1 MAKTPLPEMRDG
13 PGTHNPYLT
22 RYVSLPD
29 FLNPDE
35 CLQLIASKGAF
46 HQAKVVAQQSGDVQ
60 LSLNERKTDTKS
72 IEAHPETDWIYQRL
86 RETLVRLNRQTFR
99 FQLKRFSAPEIL
111 RYEPGGFYAPHADLG
126 TGETSS
132 RKLSAV
138 ALLSPPESYT
148 GGELVFYPRFDPC
161 PRKQGTLFL
170 FPTYLMHEV
179 KPVSQGQRYTLVTWV
194 HGPCLH

>member
-1 MAKTPLPEMRDG
+1 MVKIPLPEISEN
-13 PGTHNPYLT
+13 PAAHNRYLT
-22 RYVSLPD
+22 RYVSLPG
-29 FLNPDE
+29 FLNPSE
-35 CLQLIASKGAF
+35 CQRLIDSKGAF

-72 IEAHPETDWIYQRL
+72 IEDNPETHWIYQRL

-111 RYEPGGFYAPHADLG
+111 RYEASGFYAPHSDLG
-126 TGETSS
+126 QGETAS

-138 ALLSPPESYT
+138 TLLSPPESYT
-148 GGELVFYPRFDPC
+148 GGELVFYPRFTPC
-161 PRKQGTLFL
+161 PREQGTLFL
-170 FPTYLMHEV
+170 FPSYMMHEV
-179 KPVSQGQRYTLVTWV
+179 KPVSMGQRYTLVTWV